1 MEEFN
6 FAMEQLAIRNAD
18 MLKKCQLA
26 GIPTEPT
33 QDVQTLIAVA
43 GMMDYRDGWRPDPA
57 RPGQLKLETRYDA
70 ATGQNV
76 PAVLPDLKTA
86 IKMRRLNEGYY
97 KKGID
102 QAYQRGA
109 QNLAAAMA
117 KRDPTVAELNDPSLI
132 GTSGNATTEWALS
145 VLEAD
150 NDAEAMR
157 RYRAGDTSMVD
168 EINKARAALGMKPI
182 VFSQ

>member
-33 QDVQTLIAVA
+33 QDVQTLIALVD
-43 GMMDYRDGWRPDPA
+43 MMDYRDGWRRDA
-57 RPGQLKLETRYDA
+57 SGQPHREMRYDA

-132 GTSGNATTEWALS
+132 GTSGEASASQALEFLTS
-145 VLEAD
+145 IDPMDVAAQQQRGDMTLLNKVNEARKML
-150 NDAEAMR
+150 NMGPME
-157 RYRAGDTSMVD
+157 
-168 EINKARAALGMKPI
+168 
-182 VFSQ
+182 FSQ